1 MDRVLCHGD
10 LWSMNIL
17 WRSNGNGRDELKLA
31 AVLDYRNSHFGC
43 AAIDLV
49 RVLSSCLSA
58 KDRQEDWEKLLE
70 YFYEHLKEKE
80 A

>member
-31 AVLDYRNSHFGC
+31 AVLDYRVIVANAYCLLRPSKR
-43 AAIDLV
+43 AASLNLYFLLLFPLV
-49 RVLSSCLSA
+49 
-58 KDRQEDWEKLLE
+58 KKYKL
-70 YFYEHLKEKE
+70 
-80 A
+80 